1 MYEILEIIY
10 KHLCNE
16 ENDRLI
22 TIEKTEPI
30 SISSI
35 EYEEFRKDIKDR
47 LKVKLKTGV
56 YNRK

>member
-1 MYEILEIIY
+1 MNGFFVMFY
-10 KHLCNE
+10 KHISKE

-22 TIEKTEPI
+22 TIEKTEHI